1 MDTTGI
7 ARVLIEKL
15 VRCRRA
21 LAKELLIMLK
31 HLHIKNFA
39 LIEELDISFGHA
51 FNIITGETGAGK
63 SIIVDALM
71 AVLGERTSAEM
82 IRAGETKS
90 IVEGVFNI
98 KGHHHI
104 PKLLIEN
111 EYECAD
117 NELILRREIL
127 SKGNSRCFINDS
139 PAPLAFVKKIGFSL
153 VDFHGQHEHQS
164 ILNSDTHIELL
175 DNLGGLENIVEE
187 YHKSYN
193 ELKNA
198 IGEYF
203 SLLKREQ
210 ELRQKQEYQRFQ
222 YNEINGVNPKFG
234 EEQSL
239 ERELAIIENG
249 EKLHDSTH
257 YVYQA
262 LYGDDSSVRDN
273 LIKIRNTLERL
284 KAIDSHFDESA
295 KETDAIIVSVE
306 EIAKFAQNYNSHL
319 EFYPERLEE
328 IRERLVELQRLKK
341 KFGSIETAI
350 SYKEELERELTL
362 IDNFEAEI
370 ERLKVSITNLQ
381 SLVGTHAL
389 RLTTK
394 RKEIAKKV
402 EKNIENTLD
411 LLGIPS
417 SKFKVI
423 IENVLSENQLFES
436 HEPLAIINSK
446 HYRAFDNGIDK
457 IHFYISTNK
466 GEEPKPLER
475 VVSGGEA
482 SRIMLSIK
490 SILAKS
496 DRLPMLVFDEID
508 IGISGRIAQKVG
520 IAMKDLADY
529 HQIIA
534 ITHQPQIAALAD
546 THIAVE
552 KAELKNR
559 VTVSARVL
567 DKKER
572 VREVAKL
579 LSGETITEATL
590 KSARELIAV
599 GEK

>member
-1 MDTTGI
+1 
-7 ARVLIEKL
+7 
-15 VRCRRA
+15 
-21 LAKELLIMLK
+21 MLK
-31 HLHIKNFA
+31 NLHIKNFA
-39 LIEELDISFGHA
+39 LIDELDISFGHSL
-51 FNIITGETGAGK
+51 NIITGETGAGK

-82 IRAGETKS
+82 IRAGESKS
-90 IVEGVFNI
+90 VVEGVFSI
-98 KGHHHI
+98 KGHPQI
-104 PKLLIEN
+104 PSLLEEN
-111 EYECAD
+111 EYECVD
-117 NELILRREIL
+117 DELILRREIL
-127 SKGNSRCFINDS
+127 VKGNSRCFINDS
-139 PAPLAFVKKIGFSL
+139 PAPLTLVKKIGISL
-153 VDFHGQHEHQS
+153 VDFHGQHEHQA
-164 ILNSDTHIELL
+164 ILNSETHIEML

-187 YHKSYN
+187 YQKTFS
-193 ELKNA
+193 ELKSVIA
-198 IGEYF
+198 EYF
-203 SLLKREQ
+203 TLLKREQ

-222 YNEINGVNPKFG
+222 YNEICAVNPQTG

-257 YVYQA
+257 YVYQT

-273 LIKIRNTLERL
+273 LIKVRNILERL
-284 KAIDSHFDESA
+284 KAIDSHFEESA
-295 KETDAIIVSVE
+295 KETDAVIVSVE

-328 IRERLVELQRLKK
+328 IRERLVALQRLKK
-341 KFGSIETAI
+341 KFGSLEKAIE
-350 SYKEELERELTL
+350 YKEELERELSL

-370 ERLKVSITNLQ
+370 ERLKGSITGLQ
-381 SLVGTHAL
+381 SKVGTHAQ

-394 RKEIAKKV
+394 RKEISKKV

-411 LLGIPS
+411 TLGIPS
-417 SKFKVI
+417 STFKVI
-423 IENVLSENQLFES
+423 IENTPCDEQLFES
-436 HEPLAIINSK
+436 HEPLANIANK
-446 HYRAFDNGIDK
+446 YFRAFENGIDK
-457 IHFYISTNK
+457 IHFHISTNK

-508 IGISGRIAQKVG
+508 TGISGRISQKVG

-552 KAELKNR
+552 KSESKNR
-559 VTVSARVL
+559 VTVSAKVL

-579 LSGETITEATL
+579 LSGETITDATL